1 MSRLRIVFLITG
13 LNGGGAETML
23 LHLLR
28 GMDRVPASAEGSRGC
43 PRRPAARRGLLAGA
57 IAKPGRGGVEC

>member
-28 GMDRVPASAEGSRGC
+28 GMDRERFEPAVISLMPPALC
-43 PRRPAARRGLLAGA
+43 PRTAVR
-57 IAKPGRGGVEC
+57 